1 MRQPRE
7 RRGIGRCVQCM
18 RVLCRVKERFY
29 CKQARTPATERVTLY
44 CRWRLSALTTGPH
57 RHGQVNTQ
65 YTLSVLSKSSKPF
78 MRYRGNNIWLNKR
91 MNVPMGRLRRHCSTD
106 IKWNVKIM
114 LTGRYTV
121 WRSIADRTRKHRQS
135 YQHADTRRQQQHT
148 AVTARVTSNRATL
161 TIVVTVWPWPFDLW
175 VNACRATTIQNICT
189 KFGVNTS
196 SACRFPFRARTNI
209 QTDK

>member
-1 MRQPRE
+1 
-7 RRGIGRCVQCM
+7 
-18 RVLCRVKERFY
+18 
-29 CKQARTPATERVTLY
+29 
-44 CRWRLSALTTGPH
+44 
-57 RHGQVNTQ
+57 
-65 YTLSVLSKSSKPF
+65 
-78 MRYRGNNIWLNKR
+78 

-161 TIVVTVWPWPFDLW
+161 TIVVTV
-175 VNACRATTIQNICT
+175 
-189 KFGVNTS
+189 
-196 SACRFPFRARTNI
+196 
-209 QTDK
+209 